1 MRSTGP
7 GRGRRSVGR
16 PLAVVSATLATAG
29 CTAVDGPA
37 ATAASTPGATA
48 VLSKADGRRQD
59 LVTLIDRLETVHPD
73 PYHGVSEAD
82 FRAAIDRV
90 SAQVDSL
97 TDDQF
102 LVEIMR
108 LVGLLGAKGLDGH
121 SGVWPWDNADD
132 LRRLPLRLWEFP
144 EGLYITGGAPQYRDL
159 VGTRISHV
167 DGVPIATVLSTLE
180 PLVPRDNPT
189 TILMHRPIF
198 FICVDVLAGLGL
210 IAGTDRVTLTVVP
223 PGQAARPAVVDAVD
237 TKTFT
242 AVMDGWEWLLP
253 ERPGTPATGHLNQ
266 PYHVEYLPARRTVY
280 FRYNAVQPAGST
292 LADALRE
299 AMRAKDVDRVIVDV
313 RNNHGGDNTTYAA
326 FVDYLASPEI
336 DQPGRLFV
344 LAGRLTFSAAGNFA
358 AELADRAEHEVFV
371 GEPTGGAPNQFGDHA
386 AIELPHTGITVT
398 SAKVWVEVSADDR
411 SATGPDLPVPYTAA
425 AYFAGRDPVLEAALI
440 ARPSR

>member
-1 MRSTGP
+1 MSSTGLW
-7 GRGRRSVGR
+7 RRTAGIGAAV
-16 PLAVVSATLATAG
+16 LAVLSATLGSAG
-29 CTAVDGPA
+29 CTVGGRDTDVTGAGSPS
-37 ATAASTPGATA
+37 ASAP
-48 VLSKADGRRQD
+48 SKADGRRQD
-59 LVTLIDRLETVHPD
+59 LVTLVDRLEVVHPD
-73 PYHGVSEAD
+73 PYHGLSEAD

-90 SAQVDSL
+90 SAKVESL

-108 LVGLLGAKGLDGH
+108 LVGLLSAEGLDGH

-144 EGLYITGGAPQYRDL
+144 DGLYITGGAPQYRDL

-167 DGVPIATVLSTLE
+167 DGVPIATVLATIE
-180 PLVPRDNPT
+180 PLVPHDNPT

-299 AMRAKDVDRVIVDV
+299 AVRGKDVDRVIVDV

-371 GEPTGGAPNQFGDHA
+371 GEPTGGAPNQFGDHVT
-386 AIELPHTGITVT
+386 IELPHTGITVT

-411 SATGPDLPVPYTAA
+411 PSTGPDLPVPYTAA
-425 AYFAGRDPVLEAALI
+425 AYFAGRDPVLEAALTT
-440 ARPSR
+440 SR

>member
-1 MRSTGP
+1 MSSTGLW
-7 GRGRRSVGR
+7 RRTAGIGAAI
-16 PLAVVSATLATAG
+16 LAVLSATLGSAS
-29 CTAVDGPA
+29 CTVGGRDADVMGTGSPY
-37 ATAASTPGATA
+37 ASAP
-48 VLSKADGRRQD
+48 SKADGRRQD
-59 LVTLIDRLETVHPD
+59 LVTLVDRLEAVHPD
-73 PYHGVSEAD
+73 PYHGVSEAE

-90 SAQVDSL
+90 SAKVESL

-108 LVGLLGAKGLDGH
+108 LVGLLSAEGLDGH

-210 IAGTDRVTLTVVP
+210 IAGTDRVTLTVLP
-223 PGQAARPAVVDAVD
+223 PGQSARPAVVDAVD

-292 LADALRE
+292 LADALRV
-299 AMRAKDVDRVIVDV
+299 AMRGKDVDRIVIDV

-371 GEPTGGAPNQFGDHA
+371 GEPTGGAPNQFGDHV

-411 SATGPDLPVPYTAA
+411 PATGPDLPVPFTAA
-425 AYFAGRDPVLEAALI
+425 AYFAGRDPVLDAALT
-440 ARPSR
+440 RSG